1 MRLFICK
8 TSVLYTVSREGG
20 NAKIAGKIFLKL
32 GSFRLLCFYLIPL
45 RQIFLNKL
53 ICKFILLLNA
63 TSAHQTSLFRSFISN
78 DSRSSCCVSRL
89 ESVSDSFEKFFI
101 SALHSWQ
108 QLKDCTRRCQLP
120 LPTPLKT
127 LLMNLAFSDLGVGL
141 LAQPMYVASLF
152 LKAMKLNTDN
162 YLFNIVSVVVVNIL
176 SFASFFLV
184 TAVSADRFLAI
195 HLHLRYQ
202 ELVTLKRVV
211 SAVISI
217 WVFSAIFSLLFS
229 FIPEMAFL
237 AKVSITAC
245 FISTT
250 FFYVKIYVAV
260 RRHTSQ
266 IQALQVNELS
276 QNGETASALRLRK
289 SAVST
294 FYVYVVFVAC
304 YLPKTCILLAGS
316 RALQS
321 TWIKHLNVYTFTL
334 LLVNSSLN
342 PVIYCWK
349 MRHIRHT
356 VFELLRNIYS
366 KVCNYNSNNNISVV
380 GALEQFPETL
390 ISL

>member
-1 MRLFICK
+1 MAAAEGLHATFIINCAFNAFSSYTAIAFNIIAIQAMRK
-8 TSVLYTVSREGG
+8 T
-20 NAKIAGKIFLKL
+20 
-32 GSFRLLCFYLIPL
+32 
-45 RQIFLNKL
+45 
-53 ICKFILLLNA
+53 
-63 TSAHQTSLFRSFISN
+63 
-78 DSRSSCCVSRL
+78 
-89 ESVSDSFEKFFI
+89 
-101 SALHSWQ
+101 
-108 QLKDCTRRCQLP
+108 P

-356 VFELLRNIYS
+356 VFALLRNIYS
-366 KVCNYNSNNNISVV
+366 KVCNNSNNNINVV
-380 GALEQFPETL
+380 GALEQFPGTL

>member
-1 MRLFICK
+1 MAAAEGLHTTFVINCAFNAFSSYTAVAFNIIAIQAMRK
-8 TSVLYTVSREGG
+8 TL
-20 NAKIAGKIFLKL
+20 
-32 GSFRLLCFYLIPL
+32 
-45 RQIFLNKL
+45 
-53 ICKFILLLNA
+53 
-63 TSAHQTSLFRSFISN
+63 
-78 DSRSSCCVSRL
+78 
-89 ESVSDSFEKFFI
+89 
-101 SALHSWQ
+101 
-108 QLKDCTRRCQLP
+108 

-176 SFASFFLV
+176 SFASFFFV

-217 WVFSAIFSLLFS
+217 WVLSAIFSLLFS

-237 AKVSITAC
+237 VKVSLTAC

-266 IQALQVNELS
+266 IQALQVYELS

-294 FYVYVVFVAC
+294 FYVYVVFAAC
-304 YLPKTCILLAGS
+304 YLPKTCILLAGF

-356 VFELLRNIYS
+356 VFALLRNIYS
-366 KVCNYNSNNNISVV
+366 KVCNNSNNNINVV
-380 GALEQFPETL
+380 GALEQLPGTL
-390 ISL
+390 TSL

>member
-1 MRLFICK
+1 MAAAEGLHTTFIINCAFNAFSSYTAIAFNIIAIQAMRK
-8 TSVLYTVSREGG
+8 T
-20 NAKIAGKIFLKL
+20 
-32 GSFRLLCFYLIPL
+32 
-45 RQIFLNKL
+45 
-53 ICKFILLLNA
+53 
-63 TSAHQTSLFRSFISN
+63 
-78 DSRSSCCVSRL
+78 
-89 ESVSDSFEKFFI
+89 
-101 SALHSWQ
+101 
-108 QLKDCTRRCQLP
+108 P

-176 SFASFFLV
+176 SFASFFFV

-217 WVFSAIFSLLFS
+217 WVLSAIFSLLFS
-229 FIPEMAFL
+229 FIFEMAFL

-294 FYVYVVFVAC
+294 FYVYVVFVPFVIC
-304 YLPKTCILLAGS
+304 RKLASCWLVPELYKVHG
-316 RALQS
+316 LNIWMF
-321 TWIKHLNVYTFTL
+321 TPLHCFLWIHL
-334 LLVNSSLN
+334 
-342 PVIYCWK
+342 
-349 MRHIRHT
+349 
-356 VFELLRNIYS
+356 
-366 KVCNYNSNNNISVV
+366 
-380 GALEQFPETL
+380 
-390 ISL
+390 